1 MKTHAFTS
9 LIARTYKACSTPQIA
24 AVRTACIGG
33 FAAIGM
39 GTASLASSCFQYL

>member
-9 LIARTYKACSTPQIA
+9 LIVAAYETSSTPQTA